1 MGGKKMTG
9 NKMATLRTQV
19 HLSLQGKG
27 GVGKTM
33 VASILVQYFRERGT
47 RVVAVDAD
55 PVNHSLA
62 QYRSLAVSELEVL
75 SDGRVDQRKF
85 DGLVERLLTEEGTY
99 VLDSGAS
106 TFIPL
111 WYYMLE
117 NQVLDCLYTAGCG
130 VVVHSV
136 VTGGQALADTLSGFA
151 QIAQTT
157 NKRNIV
163 VWLNEYF
170 GYIQQDG
177 ALFSQM
183 AVYQENA
190 EKVLGSVQITRR
202 NQDTFGR
209 DIEEMIG
216 RKFTFTEALRS
227 GEFSIMA
234 KQRLKI
240 VRDDLYEQLD
250 ELDLSETSQAVTT
263 AQKAAVGQ

>member
-1 MGGKKMTG
+1 MTG
-9 NKMATLRTQV
+9 NKMAIPRTQV

-33 VASILVQYFRERGT
+33 VASILVQYFRERGM
-47 RVVAVDAD
+47 RVIAVDAD

-62 QYRSLAVSELEVL
+62 QYRSLGVSELEVL

-117 NQVLDCLYTAGCG
+117 NQVLDCLDRAGCG

-183 AVYQENA
+183 AVYQENEA
-190 EKVLGSVQITRR
+190 KVLGSVQITRR

-216 RKFTFTEALRS
+216 RKFAFAEVFRS

-250 ELDLSETSQAVTT
+250 ELDLSEISQTATT
-263 AQKAAVGQ
+263 THKAAVGQ

>member
-1 MGGKKMTG
+1 MTG
-9 NKMATLRTQV
+9 NKMTTPRTQV

-33 VASILVQYFRERGT
+33 VASILVQYFRERDL

-62 QYRSLAVSELEVL
+62 QYRNLGVSQLEVL

-85 DGLVERLLTEEGTY
+85 DGLVERFLTEEGTY

-117 NQVLDCLYTAGCG
+117 NQVLDCLYKAGCE
-130 VVVHSV
+130 VMVHSV
-136 VTGGQALADTLSGFA
+136 ITGGQAMADTLSGFA

-157 NKRNIV
+157 NQRNIV

-183 AVYQENA
+183 AVYKENE

-216 RKFTFTEALRS
+216 RKLTFAEALRN

-250 ELDLSETSQAVTT
+250 ELDLSDPS
-263 AQKAAVGQ
+263 KAARTPKTMAVGP